1 MTEYIYDAIIATIDD
16 DTKIEITL
24 KTDVAGDYIKEGKAE
39 LVVEF
44 ADTTKTYEGK
54 ADAETA
60 VWTFIIPKADH
71 LRTERGFYFVMLN
84 GECLS
89 GREPIYFR

>member
-16 DTKIEITL
+16 DTKIDITL
-24 KTDVAGDYIKEGKAE
+24 KTDIAGDYIKEGKAE

-44 ADTTKTYEGK
+44 ADTTKTYAGTVNEN
-54 ADAETA
+54 AI
-60 VWTFIIPKADH
+60 WTFIIPKADH
-71 LRTERGFYFVMLN
+71 LKTERGFYFVMLN

>member
-16 DTKIEITL
+16 DTKIDITL
-24 KTDVAGDYIKEGKAE
+24 KTDIAGDYIKEGKAE

-44 ADTTKTYEGK
+44 ADTTKTYAGTVSE
-54 ADAETA
+54 DAI
-60 VWTFIIPKADH
+60 WTFIIPKADH
-71 LRTERGFYFVMLN
+71 LKAERGFYFVMLN